1 MIQGDTYDYINGY
14 YNSTGG
20 EIYHITTEDYYFI
33 TNEDILKDNATLI
46 AKAPEMAEEIKTLQ
60 AQIKELEGA
69 MTLACDKI
77 SEIKQKLYSVL
88 SNK

>member
-1 MIQGDTYDYINGY
+1 MISKAPWRVVKKNQCRVFDADDHVVADCEYAPFD
-14 YNSTGG
+14 
-20 EIYHITTEDYYFI
+20 
-33 TNEDILKDNATLI
+33 NERMYANAALI